1 MLIKNCTLIDGAEIF
16 EEKKD
21 IRVEGG
27 KIKEVADCL
36 DQAAG
41 EEVIDA
47 AGAIVTPG
55 FIDGSC
61 QVGINSQIYRFEE
74 NDGDDAR
81 PVMPE
86 MRAYDALNFA
96 DEGFLMAVRAG
107 VTCVVS
113 GPGDENLIGG
123 TCAAVKTAGE
133 SVEGKVGADERI
145 LKPEAAYRFC
155 FTNAP
160 RKKFGGKNQ
169 SPQTRMG
176 SAAMIREALL
186 KAKEYARKEKAG
198 EKQEYKMEL
207 AALSRVF
214 DGMPVQMV
222 AMKANDIVTAVR
234 IGEEFGLN
242 YVLVQAYDGLTA
254 CHDLQRKDFRFII
267 GPLYGMDFSEEA
279 AGKTLD
285 LGAQMEKEGIH
296 AAIST
301 GHPSMSIELVQ
312 TQLALMVDRGLSR
325 KEAFKGVTA
334 YPAEYLGLIS
344 RIGTL
349 EPGKDADLV
358 IWNGDPLTYEGSVN
372 RMWIEG
378 KQVDIK

>member
-21 IRVEGG
+21 IRLNGG
-27 KIKEVADCL
+27 KIAEVADCL
-36 DQAAG
+36 EAENG
-41 EEVIDA
+41 EETIDA
-47 AGAIVTPG
+47 AGAVVTPG
-55 FIDGSC
+55 FIEGSC
-61 QVGINSQIYRFEE
+61 QVGINSQVHRFEE

-81 PVMPE
+81 AVMPE

-96 DEGFLMAVRAG
+96 DEGFEMAVRAG
-107 VTCVVS
+107 VTCVIS

-133 SVEGKVGADERI
+133 TVEGKVGADERI
-145 LKPEAAYRFC
+145 LVPEAAYRFC

-176 SAAMIREALL
+176 SAAMIRDILL

-198 EKQEYKMEL
+198 EKQEFKMEL
-207 AALSRVF
+207 AALARVF

-242 YVLVQAYDGLTA
+242 YVLVKAYDGLTA
-254 CHDLQRKDFRFII
+254 CHDLQRKDLRFMI
-267 GPLYGMDFSEEA
+267 GPLYGMEFSEEA
-279 AGKTLD
+279 SGMKLD
-285 LGAQMEKEGIH
+285 LGARMEKEGIH

-301 GHPSMSIELVQ
+301 GHPDMSIELVQ
-312 TQLALMVDRGLSR
+312 THLGLMVDHGLSR
-325 KEAFKGVTA
+325 REAIKGMTA
-334 YPAEYLGLIS
+334 YPAKYLGLAS

-349 EPGKDADLV
+349 EAGKDADLV
-358 IWNGDPLTYEGSVN
+358 IWNGDPLTFEGYPD
-372 RMWIEG
+372 RMFIEG
-378 KQVDIK
+378 KEIEIK